1 MKVVFDIEANGLE
14 NPTKVWLVVCKD
26 IDTGQLHIFRNL
38 IDEPEEAKRFSEFI
52 RGVGVWI
59 GHNVLGYDWPVLN
72 RLCGYS
78 YSADTT
84 VDTLIISKMID
95 YPRDGHSIEDYGLEF
110 GYEKIK
116 FNDFSKYSKEMEEY
130 CIRDVEITEKV
141 YNKYKKY
148 INDPKRRRGI
158 LTEHRFQLLVNSLH
172 DNGFSFNVDK
182 ANKLLVKVQSE
193 IEVLD
198 KDILEAFPAKLKL
211 IREITPKE
219 TKHGTLSRTDFRWVK
234 DGDLSE
240 YNGGP
245 FCRCAWEPFN
255 PDSPKQR
262 IDVLNAAG
270 WQPVNKTTTH
280 IKVERELNRLR
291 FSKKDPKGVD
301 LDRKDLYSRLDG
313 LKKYGWKLD
322 EDNLNTLPL
331 RAPAPARLLA
341 KRILLE
347 SRRRTLTEWL
357 GLVREDSRIH
367 GKFYGI
373 GAWTHRMAHQNPNTA
388 NIPTDAKLYGHEMR
402 ALWRA
407 PPRRLLI
414 GVDAESIQLRIFAHY
429 INDPEFIDALV
440 KGKKDEKTDPHSL
453 NQRILGA
460 KTRNHAKRF
469 IFAYLLGAGVG
480 KLAQILD
487 VDERAGEAAL
497 NRLVE
502 RYSGLAVLRET
513 VIPSDAKRGWFTGLD
528 GRAVRIP
535 GDSVGQR
542 RHLCM
547 SGYLQNGEAV
557 VVKQTVLKACDKL
570 NAYQKQFPHFDWKLV
585 DIVHDE
591 IQVEVNNDFEL
602 ALVTAETFAQSF
614 KEVGEEL
621 NLNCPLSGS
630 YWNEDLKDYTIGT
643 NWAVTH

>member
-38 IDEPEEAKRFSEFI
+38 TDEPEEAKQFSEFI
-52 RGVGVWI
+52 RGVRVWI

-72 RLCGYS
+72 RLCGYP

-219 TKHGTLSRTDFRWVK
+219 TKHGTLSRTDFRWIK

-322 EDNLNTLPL
+322 EDNLNTLPP

-469 IFAYLLGAGVG
+469 IFAYLLGAGVD
-480 KLAQILD
+480 KLAQIL
-487 VDERAGEAAL
+487 EIPREEGEAAL
-497 NRLVE
+497 NRLVD
-502 RYSGLAVLRET
+502 RYSGLAALKQS

-535 GDSVGQR
+535 TETFGSR
-542 RHLCM
+542 KHLVM

-557 VVKQTVLKACDKL
+557 VMKMACLKWHDKL
-570 NAYQKQFPHFDWKLV
+570 TQEGIDFKLV
-585 DIVHDE
+585 NFVHDE
-591 IQVEVNNDFEL
+591 WQTETKNDVQYAMHIAKIQAD
-602 ALVTAETFAQSF
+602 ALR
-614 KEVGEEL
+614 EVGEEL
-621 NLNCPLSGS
+621 ELNCPLAGS
-630 YWNEDLKDYTIGT
+630 YWNDDAKDFTIGT
-643 NWAVTH
+643 NWSQTH